1 MHGKERVMSGVCGIL
16 IMNKPGGITSHDVVN
31 RVRRLYGTRQVGHT
45 GTLDPLACG
54 VLAVMVGRAAKAA
67 QYLNC
72 DRKSYRAVLR
82 LGLTSDTE
90 DITGRVLT
98 QSDRIPDADAVRA
111 VCAGFVGEQMQIP
124 PMYSALK
131 VGGQKLC
138 DLARRGE
145 QGEREAR
152 EITVYSLTCTPAGD
166 PAEYI
171 LDVSC
176 SAGTYIRTLCADIG
190 AALGCGGVMKE
201 LTRTAAGGFTLAEAL
216 TLTELEEMTVEERI
230 ARLLPTE
237 ALFADLP
244 AIALP
249 AFYERLCRC
258 GCEIYLKKIHVAMD
272 VGQRV
277 RLCNA
282 DGGFFAVGE
291 VGEYPDGIAVKAL
304 TLFEL

>member
-1 MHGKERVMSGVCGIL
+1 MHGKERVMSGACGIL
-16 IMNKPGGITSHDVVN
+16 IVNKPGGITSHDVVN

-145 QGEREAR
+145 QVEREAR

-201 LTRTAAGGFTLAEAL
+201 LTRTAAGGFTLAGAL

-291 VGEYPDGIAVKAL
+291 VGGYADGIAVKAL